1 MLFLLDEKLGYHK
14 KPTELFVGFSQNFSR
29 RCPQKCPGNQM
40 EIETMVPELDSPSIG
55 LGTIYRFGFD
65 RVVCV
70 RSRDLGTIERSGCH
84 VFLILTTILLCLHS
98 VSLHLSVEIATTE
111 FCYGNLKNAQE

>member
-1 MLFLLDEKLGYHK
+1 MPKIKPVISLSKRICLFLLDEKLGYHK

-55 LGTIYRFGFD
+55 LGTI
-65 RVVCV
+65 
-70 RSRDLGTIERSGCH
+70 EKSG
-84 VFLILTTILLCLHS
+84 
-98 VSLHLSVEIATTE
+98 
-111 FCYGNLKNAQE
+111 YNL